1 MEEKMEEKMMED
13 QKPYEVKVKETTPAM
28 DKQSFF
34 SVIERL
40 ASNPDVDVEK
50 IQRIMNM
57 QEQLLN
63 RTAKQAFNAAMV
75 RAQQKMPVV
84 GKDKKNEQTHSMYA
98 GYETIIKACQ
108 PVYTKEGFSV
118 TFYQGHGTE
127 EVPIG
132 KDEIRVMA
140 DIMHEGGHTKTV
152 YVDIPVETTGPK
164 GGVLMTKTHAT
175 GSGFAYGKSYLL
187 RMIFNIPTGGDDDGN
202 AAGGIQFI
210 TEEQISTILD
220 FINAKNVDQ
229 AKFLKYMNAKTI
241 ELIPAADFKKAVAS
255 LRMAKGTAAT

>member
-1 MEEKMEEKMMED
+1 MED
-13 QKPYEVKVKETTPAM
+13 QKPCEATVKETTPAM

-140 DIMHEGGHTKTV
+140 DIMHEDGHTKTV
-152 YVDIPVETTGPK
+152 HVDIPVETTGPK

-202 AAGGIQFI
+202 AAGGKQFI

>member
-1 MEEKMEEKMMED
+1 MNMEEKMMED
-13 QKPYEVKVKETTPAM
+13 QKPCEATVKETTPAM

-140 DIMHEGGHTKTV
+140 DIMHEDGHTKTV
-152 YVDIPVETTGPK
+152 HVDIPVETTGPK

-202 AAGGIQFI
+202 AAGGNYRIRY
-210 TEEQISTILD
+210 
-220 FINAKNVDQ
+220 KR
-229 AKFLKYMNAKTI
+229 KTI
-241 ELIPAADFKKAVAS
+241 AIWVERLVLGIIIGVMAAVIVFLII
-255 LRMAKGTAAT
+255 R

>member
-1 MEEKMEEKMMED
+1 
-13 QKPYEVKVKETTPAM
+13 
-28 DKQSFF
+28 
-34 SVIERL
+34 
-40 ASNPDVDVEK
+40 
-50 IQRIMNM
+50 
-57 QEQLLN
+57 
-63 RTAKQAFNAAMV
+63 
-75 RAQQKMPVV
+75 
-84 GKDKKNEQTHSMYA
+84 
-98 GYETIIKACQ
+98 
-108 PVYTKEGFSV
+108 
-118 TFYQGHGTE
+118 
-127 EVPIG
+127 
-132 KDEIRVMA
+132 
-140 DIMHEGGHTKTV
+140 
-152 YVDIPVETTGPK
+152 
-164 GGVLMTKTHAT
+164 MTKTHAT